1 MCPFGIVPSDPLV
14 KVVLKLF
21 DGSVHLLSERDKEKL
36 VLHGLVETFT
46 DTVGLRALCLGP
58 GMVDVLNGQVKL
70 IFVVLPFSTVL
81 GSPVGQYAQQ
91 GKPFLLEEGDYP
103 VIEKVGGRNGVF
115 SVVL

>member
-81 GSPVGQYAQQ
+81 GSPVG
-91 GKPFLLEEGDYP
+91 PFCWKKGITLSLRRSAA
-103 VIEKVGGRNGVF
+103 VMAFFR
-115 SVVL
+115 S